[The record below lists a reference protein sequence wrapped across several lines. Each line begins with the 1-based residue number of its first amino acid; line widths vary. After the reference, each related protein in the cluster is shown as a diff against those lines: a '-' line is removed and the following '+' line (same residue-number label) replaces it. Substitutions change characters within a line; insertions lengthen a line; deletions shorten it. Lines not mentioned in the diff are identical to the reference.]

1 MAGRLS
7 DSLSLATRGLGEHI
21 LLLVDEGEL
30 HQPLREAVGG
40 RRGDIL
46 LVQLAPV
53 AATAVNSIPFRA
65 GVGRVVARVA
75 GWCAGLAA
83 GWSTLSAG
91 RGPGDAVAPPPPPI
105 VIKATQ

>member
-7 DSLSLATRGLGEHI
+7 DSLSLATRGLCEHI
-21 LLLVDEGEL
+21 LLLVDEGAL

-83 GWSTLSAG
+83 GRAEYAERGAGSGRRGCSA
-91 RGPGDAVAPPPPPI
+91 P
-105 VIKATQ
+105 TTNSN

>member
-7 DSLSLATRGLGEHI
+7 DSLSLAIRGLGEHI
-21 LLLVDEGEL
+21 LLLVDEGAL

-53 AATAVNSIPFRA
+53 AATAERGAGSGRRGCSAPTTNSN
-65 GVGRVVARVA
+65 
-75 GWCAGLAA
+75 
-83 GWSTLSAG
+83 
-91 RGPGDAVAPPPPPI
+91 
-105 VIKATQ
+105 